1 MTSSRTPEISR
12 RSILSGATGAGAL
25 GLSAALLSA
34 CGGVRAESSG
44 TSAAGGATKTLKIG
58 YISPATGFAAGF
70 GDVDPYVI
78 EQFTKALAGGITVA
92 GTSYQVQF
100 VLKDS
105 KSEPQSAAQAATE
118 LIASGVDLLLAS
130 STPETVNPV
139 ADAAEAA
146 RVPCLSTVAPWE
158 AFYFGR
164 GATPDKPF
172 KYTYHFFIGVEELE
186 SVYESLWLKGVD
198 NNKVLGVLWPNDADG
213 NAIRQGMTPLLA
225 KAGIKVVDPGAFP
238 SGTQDFTSIISKFKA
253 AGVQVI
259 NSFATPPD
267 FATFWKQAAQQGFKP
282 RIATIAK
289 TGLLPS
295 QVEALGDLGPG
306 LTAGVY
312 WHPTW
317 PTKSA
322 ILGTTSQ
329 QLADGYQTA
338 TGKQWTQNLGTT
350 AALFEAA
357 VGALKSSTNPKDRES
372 VAAALSKLSVD
383 TTVGTL
389 DWTKGPVKNV
399 AVEPLV
405 GGKWVRNT
413 AGPFPVTIEIVEN
426 SGYPQ
431 LTVQAKDTPLS

>member
-1 MTSSRTPEISR
+1 MSSTPTPDLSR
-12 RSILSGATGAGAL
+12 RSLLAGATGTGVL

-34 CGGVRAESSG
+34 CGESSG
-44 TSAAGGATKTLKIG
+44 SAASGGATKTLKIG
-58 YISPATGFAAGF
+58 YISPATGFATGLD
-70 GDVDPYVI
+70 DVDPYLI
-78 EQFTKALAGGITVA
+78 EQFTKALVGGVTVD
-92 GTSYQVQF
+92 GTSYRVQF

-105 KSEPQSAAQAATE
+105 KSEPHSAAQAATE

-146 RVPCLSTVAPWE
+146 GVPCLSTACLWE

-164 GATPDKPF
+164 GATVDKPF
-172 KYTYHFFIGVEELE
+172 TYTYHFFIGVEELAK
-186 SVYESLWLKGVD
+186 VYESLWLRGVE

-213 NAIRQGMTPLLA
+213 NAIRGGMTPLLT
-225 KAGIKVVDPGAFP
+225 KAGITIVDPGAFP
-238 SGTQDFTSIISKFKA
+238 GGTLDFTSIISKFQA
-253 AGVQVI
+253 ADVQVI
-259 NSFATPPD
+259 NSLAAPPD
-267 FATFWKQAAQQGFKP
+267 FATFWKQAAQQGFRP
-282 RIATIAK
+282 RIATIAS

-322 ILGTTSQ
+322 ILGMTSQ
-329 QLADGYQTA
+329 QLADGYEA
-338 TGKQWTQNLGTT
+338 ASGKQWTQNLGTT

-357 VGALKSSTNPKDRES
+357 VTALKTSTDPKDRQA
-372 VAAALSKLSVD
+372 VATALEKLTVD

-389 DWTKGPVKNV
+389 NWTKGPVKNV

-413 AGPFPVTIEIVEN
+413 SGTYPVTMQIVEN

-431 LTVQAKDTPLS
+431 LAVQAKDTPLP

>member
-1 MTSSRTPEISR
+1 MPSTPTPDLSR
-12 RSILSGATGAGAL
+12 RSLLSGAGVL

-34 CGGVRAESSG
+34 CGGVRGESSG
-44 TSAAGGATKTLKIG
+44 SAASGGATKTLKIG
-58 YISPATGFAAGF
+58 YVSPATGFATGF
-70 GDVDPYVI
+70 GEVDPYVI
-78 EQFTKALAGGITVA
+78 EQFTKALAGGVTIA

-146 RVPCLSTVAPWE
+146 RVPCLSTVCPWE

-164 GATPDKPF
+164 GATVDKPF
-172 KYTYHFFIGVEELE
+172 TYTYHFFIGVGELE
-186 SVYESLWLKGVD
+186 QVYESLWLKGVE

-213 NAIRQGMTPLLA
+213 NAIRAGMTPLLT
-225 KAGIKVVDPGAFP
+225 KAGITIADPGAFP

-253 AGVQVI
+253 AGVEVI

-282 RIATIAK
+282 KIATIAK

-306 LTAGVY
+306 LTTGIY

-322 ILGTTSQ
+322 ILGLTSQ
-329 QLADGYQTA
+329 QLADGYEA
-338 TGKQWTQNLGTT
+338 ASGKQWTQNLGTT

-357 VGALKSSTNPKDRES
+357 VTALKTSTNPKDKQA
-372 VAAALSKLSVD
+372 VATALSKLTVD

-405 GGKWVRNT
+405 GGKWAKNT
-413 AGPFPVTIEIVEN
+413 SGKYPLTVQIVEN